1 MKILVINP
9 GSTSTK
15 MAVYYDEK
23 PILLRNITHSAE
35 ELAPFDAITEQQD
48 FRRQLVIDELRQSD
62 IPLDFDAV
70 IGRGGLVKPIS
81 GGVYEINQQ
90 MIDDT
95 LHGCVMH
102 NHACN
107 LGCLIAYEIAEE
119 INAKHA
125 APKTSAQD
133 VADGSPI
140 GVSPINAASPSP
152 RCRSFI
158 ADPGVVD
165 ELSPLAR
172 ISGSPLMP
180 RICIWHALNQR
191 AIARRYARGIGKE
204 YEDLNLIICH
214 LGGGI
219 SVAAHDHGRAI
230 DANNA
235 LDGEGPFSPERAGS
249 LPAADLIRLC
259 FSGKYSEKQLLKRIA
274 GKAGLN
280 AHLGTNNMREILQ
293 RIQQGDKHA
302 ELIVDAMIYHV
313 AKNIAAEAAVL
324 CGKVDAIL
332 LTGGMAHSDYLVS
345 RLRQRIDFLATV
357 YTFPGEDE
365 MEALALNALAVL
377 QKKREA
383 KVYQ

>member
-1 MKILVINP
+1 MKILVVNP

-15 MAVYYDEK
+15 MAVYEDEK
-23 PILLRNITHSAE
+23 PLLLRNITHSAE
-35 ELAPFDAITEQQD
+35 QLAPFGDVTEQQD
-48 FRRQLVIDELRQSD
+48 FRRQLVLDELEMAN
-62 IPLDFDAV
+62 IPLQFDAV

-107 LGCLIAYEIAEE
+107 LGCLIAHEIAAM
-119 INAKHA
+119 I
-125 APKTSAQD
+125 P
-133 VADGSPI
+133 G
-140 GVSPINAASPSP
+140 
-152 RCRSFI
+152 CRSFI

-219 SVAAHDHGRAI
+219 SVAAHEHGKAI

-259 FSGKYSEKQLLKRIA
+259 FSGKYSEKRSRFGVRK
-274 GKAGLN
+274 
-280 AHLGTNNMREILQ
+280 
-293 RIQQGDKHA
+293 
-302 ELIVDAMIYHV
+302 LIVDAMLYHV

-324 CGKVDAIL
+324 CGKIDAIL
-332 LTGGMAHSDYLVS
+332 LTGGMAHSDYIVNE
-345 RLRQRIDFLATV
+345 LRRRIGFLAPV

-383 KVYQ
+383 KVYH